1 MRLARFA
8 LAAVPAVLA
17 GLTTNAMALE
27 NQAVDVKKGYPYYYT
42 GYYQY
47 GTSPYVSVPNWRLAN
62 SGYSYVFSPYY
73 YGYSA
78 SGFYGTPRLRRPW
91 SLGYM
96 SDGHSGAYYY

>member
-1 MRLARFA
+1 MKRIGLTGAA
-8 LAAVPAVLA
+8 AAAVCMSLA
-17 GLTTNAMALE
+17 GSAYAVQ
-27 NQAVDVKKGYPYYYT
+27 NQAIDVKEGYPYYYT

-47 GTSPYVSVPNWRLAN
+47 GSSPYVAVPNWRLAS

-96 SDGHSGAYYY
+96 SDGHYGAYYY